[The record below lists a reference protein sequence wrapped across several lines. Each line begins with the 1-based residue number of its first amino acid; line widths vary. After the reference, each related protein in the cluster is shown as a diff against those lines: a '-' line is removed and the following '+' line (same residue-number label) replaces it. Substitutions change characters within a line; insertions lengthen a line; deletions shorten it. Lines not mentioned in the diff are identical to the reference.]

1 VFDFFCPLWED
12 RPAADGDAGGSG
24 AAAGAT
30 VGGGGAAA
38 ATAAAAEAPSHVRT
52 YSKLGQAL
60 RKHNCLQETTLG
72 TPYAHRDFGTLR
84 SFTTNG
90 KQLNAPLRTVSV
102 PLYTHQTLVER
113 SSADAA
119 DAAVPGDPEPVVS
132 TTANPMFERGHV
144 RQLRPVPAARYQKGS
159 SHGIVVEDDPRRF
172 DAMQLGRPFSL
183 GCLLGWKPTAKS
195 RLVGSDPG
203 LKRTLALSNRTGL
216 SPSGLDVGRVRTVLR
231 RLQPKNENDPVAKAK
246 RAKMGRH
253 PDRYH
258 IMSPKVETAQNALS
272 AVTSRA
278 RSLSQFVEYLRV
290 FKQVPLFVCLFV
302 CLLAC
307 LLACLTV

>member
-1 VFDFFCPLWED
+1 M
-12 RPAADGDAGGSG
+12 
-24 AAAGAT
+24 
-30 VGGGGAAA
+30 
-38 ATAAAAEAPSHVRT
+38 
-52 YSKLGQAL
+52 
-60 RKHNCLQETTLG
+60 
-72 TPYAHRDFGTLR
+72 
-84 SFTTNG
+84 
-90 KQLNAPLRTVSV
+90 
-102 PLYTHQTLVER
+102 ER

-246 RAKMGRH
+246 WAKMARH

-302 CLLAC
+302 CLFVRLFVCLFAC